1 MKLVKHT
8 TEQIRP
14 GDKVT
19 TENWSLSSDGA
30 AFEVLERYRDG
41 WILCLNERGQ
51 RRQFAI
57 EHVKRLP

>member
-1 MKLVKHT
+1 MKLVRRPV
-8 TEQIRP
+8 EQIRP

-30 AFEVLERYRDG
+30 EFTVLQMYQDG
-41 WILCLNERGQ
+41 WLLCLNGEGK

-57 EHVKRLP
+57 ENVKKL